1 MKMATTYKYII
12 CGVVILASFL
22 LGFNNGKKVIQAEW
36 DAEKLQQAQLLNE
49 ANAKAKQIE
58 QEFQQKLNEA
68 QNERI
73 QTEQLLQTARS
84 ATANAERRLSNATAD
99 FAKRMSKTTD
109 KTCTNAITTSTKLF
123 TECVARYRKMA
134 ENADGHFADF
144 QQCDKAFPVNQEI
157 TN

>member
-1 MKMATTYKYII
+1 MATTYKYII

-73 QTEQLLQTARS
+73 KTEQLLQTARS